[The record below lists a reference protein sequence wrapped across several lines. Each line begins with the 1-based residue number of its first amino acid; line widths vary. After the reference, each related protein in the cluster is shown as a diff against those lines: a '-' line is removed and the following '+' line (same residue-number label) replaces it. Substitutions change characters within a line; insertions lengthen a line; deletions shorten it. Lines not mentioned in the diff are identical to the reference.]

1 MALST
6 SVSNVTDSAPLC
18 TGVHL
23 LCLRQGASLQL
34 LPVSSDPVGQVHAH
48 NRTRRVQGRAVP
60 SWLGACACLSTLA
73 IVSRCVWSLSL
84 LFFHLPPPKAL
95 RALLHPSSAPPHPVC
110 HQLWAQT
117 GRACCKAV
125 KAAPLQFAAGLHRCS
140 THKLPLRVS
149 PLPPVWAPGGLPGP
163 LRRRGSR
170 TLSLLRSPGA
180 LVSLQDLT
188 ADTHGFDNKERVKDM
203 VKEKC

>member
-1 MALST
+1 MRTTGRAEFKDVLFLHGWERVH
-6 SVSNVTDSAPLC
+6 VS
-18 TGVHL
+18 
-23 LCLRQGASLQL
+23 QL
-34 LPVSSDPVGQVHAH
+34 LRLFPDV
-48 NRTRRVQGRAVP
+48 
-60 SWLGACACLSTLA
+60 CCLS
-73 IVSRCVWSLSL
+73 LSP
-84 LFFHLPPPKAL
+84 FFHLPPPKAL

-140 THKLPLRVS
+140 THKLPLGVS

-163 LRRRGSR
+163 PRRRGSR

-188 ADTHGFDNKERVKDM
+188 ADTHGFDNKER
-203 VKEKC
+203 E